1 MKFKTTPLFKR
12 MIEFYVD
19 ARGKKDPETGK
30 AVLPTIYN
38 NGSSRSAKTYTAIQV
53 IITIL
58 NHNQNRDLYVA
69 VLRDTL
75 VDCRKYTFK
84 DFKEALKTFDMI
96 EKCDIVE
103 HPNPKIRLWG
113 NTIEFMGLPE
123 DGKQPPRTD
132 ICFFN
137 EATEIF
143 DQNRV
148 KGFLMRCEMLAIFDW
163 NPSYSKH
170 WVYDGERVF
179 NSLFTRTT
187 YLDNPFLTDMVVS
200 NIESR
205 CPWDFADSHIE
216 VRDGFKVR
224 VWDKPEDERQ
234 PNARNIEAG
243 TADRWYWL
251 VYGEGIPAAREG
263 AIFPNVEWINEFPD
277 TGYDEVVISLDLGF
291 TSDPSALV
299 RIGRNGMVTT
309 IENML
314 YQPTKTPEICFES
327 LKPNL
332 LIEQERRRM
341 EGIKNYDELWI
352 CCESQDRYGTEM
364 FVDSLNML
372 ASAEGRNW
380 NFFKVSKISISAGVS
395 IMQRFKMKLVY
406 NKHFE
411 AEQQNY
417 VYKMYKGEP
426 TNEPDP
432 ESKFNHIWDAARYG
446 FQTYFYWA
454 KTESK

>member
-1 MKFKTTPLFKR
+1 MNFKTTPLFKR
-12 MIEFYVD
+12 MIEFYIK
-19 ARGKKDPETGK
+19 AKGSKDPETRK
-30 AVLPTIYN
+30 AVLPKIYN
-38 NGSSRSAKTYTAIQV
+38 NGSSRSAKTYTAIQA

-58 NHNQNRDLYVA
+58 NHNQNADLYVA
-69 VLRDTL
+69 VLRETL

-84 DFKEALKTFDMI
+84 DFKEALKTFEMI
-96 EKCDIVE
+96 DKCDIVE

-123 DGKQPPRTD
+123 DGKQAPRTD

-143 DQNRV
+143 DENRV

-170 WVYDGERVF
+170 WVYEGEKGF

-187 YLDNPFLTDMVVS
+187 YLDNPFLTDMVIS

-205 CPWDFADSHIE
+205 CPWDFEDSHIE
-216 VRDGFKVR
+216 VIDGFNVR
-224 VWDKPEDERQ
+224 VWDKPEDERM
-234 PNARNIEAG
+234 PNTRNIDAG

-263 AIFPNVEWINEFPD
+263 AIFPNVEWIKEFPD
-277 TGYDEVVISLDLGF
+277 TGYDEVVLCMDLGF
-291 TSDPSALV
+291 TQDPSTLV
-299 RIGRNGMVTT
+299 RIGRTGMVTT
-309 IENML
+309 LENMM
-314 YQPTKTPEICFES
+314 YQPTKTPEICYES
-327 LKPNL
+327 LKPSL
-332 LIEQERRRM
+332 IIEQERRRR
-341 EGIKNYDELWI
+341 EGVTSYDELWI
-352 CCESQDRYGTEM
+352 CCESADRYGTEM

-372 ASAEGRNW
+372 ASSEGRNW

-395 IMQRFKMKLVY
+395 IMQRFKMKLVS

-417 VYKMYKGEP
+417 VYKMYKGEA

-432 ESKFNHIWDAARYG
+432 QSKFNHIWDAARYG